1 MDHLRKKWALKSL
14 IIGPQSNKTNP
25 VFWNEALKDLPL
37 LPQVDNVTVIH
48 HYHTD
53 MSSMT
58 DRWRY
63 FDRVLARRDLFPA
76 LKKVYA
82 KSDCESQGWWS
93 ILNAMPAVVARGLG
107 PVSFLPLGETV
118 GLIPLMK
125 RRLVFEK
132 RLQTLSIRRNR
143 KCD

>member
-14 IIGPQSNKTNP
+14 AIGPQSNKTNP

-76 LKKVYA
+76 LKKVYV

-93 ILNAMPAVVARGLG
+93 IRNAMPAVVARGLG
-107 PVSFLPLGETV
+107 PRKFLAFGRDRRADTPYET
-118 GLIPLMK
+118 
-125 RRLVFEK
+125 
-132 RLQTLSIRRNR
+132 
-143 KCD
+143 